1 MSLDKLS
8 AEDLDHVLAHTRP
21 LWEELRG
28 SRLLV
33 TGGTGFFGAWLLE
46 TFAHADEKLGL
57 EAGAVVLSRD
67 PAAFRRRLPHLGRC
81 PAIAWRRGDV
91 REGPLPEGTFSHV
104 IHAAT
109 PSHAGRGGQTPWS
122 LLTTIVEGTRRVL
135 ELARR
140 CGAGKLLLTSSGA
153 VYGKQ
158 PAELSHLPED
168 YGGSF
173 TDKKSST
180 GILPVLP
187 GHRLEACA
195 TPLDPGAAYGEG
207 KRMAEQL
214 AAQYAAQYG
223 IEAKIARGFAFLGP
237 HLPLDAHFAAG
248 NFLRDGLGGGP
259 IRVLGDG
266 RTVRSYLYAA
276 DLAIWLWTI
285 LFRGVSCRPYNV
297 GSDRA
302 LTIGELAETIAA
314 AFDPRPEVTVAPPP
328 DPLLPPDRYVPDIR
342 RAEAELGLAVR
353 IELAEACRRTILWLK
368 S

>member
-1 MSLDKLS
+1 MPPDKLS
-8 AEDLDHVLAHTRP
+8 AEDLDHVLTHTRP
-21 LWEELRG
+21 LWDELRG

-46 TFAHADEKLGL
+46 TFAHAEEKLGL
-57 EAGAVVLSRD
+57 EARAVVLSRD
-67 PAAFRRRLPHLGRC
+67 PEDFCRRLPHLGRC
-81 PAIAWRRGDV
+81 RAIVWHRGDV
-91 REGPLPEGTFSHV
+91 CEGPLPEGTFSHV

-109 PSHAGRGGQTPWS
+109 PSHAGGGGQTPLS
-122 LLTTIVEGTRRVL
+122 LLSTIVDGTRRVL

-153 VYGKQ
+153 VYGRQ
-158 PAELSHLPED
+158 PVGLSHVPED
-168 YGGSF
+168 YRGAP
-173 TDKKSST
+173 D
-180 GILPVLP
+180 
-187 GHRLEACA
+187 
-195 TPLDPGAAYGEG
+195 PLDPGAAYGEG

-214 AAQYAAQYG
+214 AAQYAGLYG
-223 IEAKIARGFAFLGP
+223 IEAKIARGFTFLGP

-266 RTVRSYLYAA
+266 RALRSYLYAA
-276 DLAIWLWTI
+276 DLAVWLWTI

-302 LTIGELAETIAA
+302 LTISELAETIAA
-314 AFDPRPEVTVAPPP
+314 AFDPRPEVTVALPP
-328 DPLLPPDRYVPDIR
+328 DLLCPSDRYVPDVR

-353 IELAEACRRTILWLK
+353 IELPDACRRTIRWLQ

>member
-1 MSLDKLS
+1 
-8 AEDLDHVLAHTRP
+8 VLALTRP

-33 TGGTGFFGAWLLE
+33 TGGTGFFGVWLLE
-46 TFAHADEKLGL
+46 TFAEANETLGL
-57 EAGAVVLSRD
+57 AARAVVLSRH
-67 PAAFRRRLPHLGRC
+67 PEAFCRRLPHLGRC
-81 PAIAWRRGDV
+81 PAIAWCRGDV
-91 REGPLPEGTFSHV
+91 CEGPLPEGSFSHV

-109 PSHAGRGGQTPWS
+109 PSHAGRDGRTPLS
-122 LLTTIVEGTRRVL
+122 LLTTIVDGTRRVL

-153 VYGKQ
+153 VYGRQ
-158 PAELSHLPED
+158 PPELSHVPED
-168 YGGSF
+168 YRGAP
-173 TDKKSST
+173 D
-180 GILPVLP
+180 
-187 GHRLEACA
+187 
-195 TPLDPGAAYGEG
+195 PLDPGAAYAEG

-214 AAQYAAQYG
+214 AAQYAALYG

-266 RTVRSYLYAA
+266 RTVRSYLYVA
-276 DLAIWLWTI
+276 DLAVWLWTI

-302 LTIGELAETIAA
+302 VTIGQLAETIAGG
-314 AFDPRPEVTVAPPP
+314 FDPRPEVTVALPA
-328 DPLLPPDRYVPDIR
+328 DPLREPDRYVPDIR
-342 RAEAELGLAVR
+342 RAEVELGLAVR
-353 IELAEACRRTILWLK
+353 IELADACRRTIRWWK
-368 S
+368 SEKRYARA

>member
-1 MSLDKLS
+1 MIPERQAVPGMAADKLP
-8 AEDLDHVLAHTRP
+8 ADDLEHVLALTQP
-21 LWEELRG
+21 LWNELRG

-46 TFAHADEKLGL
+46 TFAHANQELGL
-57 EAGAVVLSRD
+57 GAQAVVLSRD
-67 PAAFRRRLPHLGRC
+67 PDSFRQRLPHLGRS
-81 PAIAWRRGDV
+81 PAIAWQRGDV
-91 REGPLPEGTFSHV
+91 CQGPLPEGRFSHV

-109 PSHAGRGGQTPWS
+109 PSVARGGQTPLG
-122 LLTTIVEGTRRVL
+122 LLATMVDGTRRVL

-140 CGAGKLLLTSSGA
+140 CGAIKLLLTSSGA

-158 PAELSHLPED
+158 PAELSHVAED
-168 YGGSF
+168 YRGAP
-173 TDKKSST
+173 D
-180 GILPVLP
+180 
-187 GHRLEACA
+187 
-195 TPLDPGAAYGEG
+195 PLDPAAAYGEG

-214 AAQYAAQYG
+214 ASQYAALYG

-248 NFLRDGLGGGP
+248 NFFRDGLGGGP

-276 DLAIWLWTI
+276 DLAVWLWTI

-302 LTIGELAETIAA
+302 VTIGQLAETVAA
-314 AFDPRPEVTVAPPP
+314 GFDPRPPVTVALAPERLRPPG
-328 DPLLPPDRYVPDIR
+328 RYVPDIR
-342 RAEAELGLAVR
+342 RAETELGLSVR
-353 IELAEACRRTILWLK
+353 IELAEACRRTIRWWK

>member
-1 MSLDKLS
+1 MPDRLP
-8 AEDLDHVLAHTRP
+8 AEDLDHVLAFTRP

-33 TGGTGFFGAWLLE
+33 TGGTGFFGVWLLE
-46 TFAHADEKLGL
+46 TFVHVNEALGL
-57 EAGAVVLSRD
+57 GARAVVLSRD
-67 PAAFRRRLPHLGRC
+67 PEAFRRRLPHLGGC
-81 PAIAWRRGDV
+81 PAIAWHRGDV
-91 REGPLPEGTFSHV
+91 CEGPLPEGSFSHV

-109 PSHAGRGGQTPWS
+109 PSVAGGGSQTPLG
-122 LLTTIVEGTRRVL
+122 LLSTIVGGTRRVL

-153 VYGKQ
+153 VYGRQ
-158 PAELSHLPED
+158 PAELSHVPED
-168 YGGSF
+168 YSGAP
-173 TDKKSST
+173 D
-180 GILPVLP
+180 P
-187 GHRLEACA
+187 A
-195 TPLDPGAAYGEG
+195 DPGAAYGEG

-214 AAQYAAQYG
+214 AAQYAAPYG

-248 NFLRDGLGGGP
+248 NFFRDGLGGGP

-276 DLAIWLWTI
+276 DLAVWLWTI

-302 LTIGELAETIAA
+302 LTISELAETIAA
-314 AFDPRPEVTVAPPP
+314 AFDPRPEVTVALPP
-328 DPLLPPDRYVPDIR
+328 DLLCPSDRYVPDVR

-353 IELAEACRRTILWLK
+353 IELPDACRRTIRWLQ